1 MLSNGQ
7 QETEMQNVLIVAGEV
22 SGDLLGAGLVKEF
35 SKNKPEVKFFGFGG
49 DRMSATGVELIYH
62 IRQLAFMG
70 FWEVA
75 KNYRFIK
82 NAQKQLLRTVA
93 ERKPSMA
100 ILIDYPGFNLRL
112 AAKLKAMGVTVFYY
126 VSPQIWAWGAG
137 RIKKIKRDVDLMA
150 VLFDFEKDIYDKAGV
165 PAVWVGHPILDEIK
179 IDNPESEF
187 YLLNNLIK
195 DDIVIGLLPGSR
207 QNEVARLLP
216 DMLKAAAMLKT
227 SCPNLKPIIAKA
239 ESLDESLYQ
248 MICQQAGQSVPFFLG
263 SNYELMAYSKICLVC
278 SGTAT
283 LECGIIGTPLIVLYK
298 TSFFTYM
305 LARLLIKIKFIGLV
319 NIVSGKS
326 VVPELIQSGCNAADI
341 ARESLSFLND
351 SEKYLKTKSELAKI
365 KDHLGNT
372 GAARRVAIA
381 AVDLFER
388 INLRKA
394 G

>member
-1 MLSNGQ
+1 
-7 QETEMQNVLIVAGEV
+7 MQNVLIVAGEV

-35 SKNKPEVKFFGFGG
+35 SQIRSDIKFFGFGG
-49 DRMSATGVELIYH
+49 DRMSAAGVELIYH

-82 NAQKQLLRTVA
+82 NAQKQLLRAVA

-137 RIKKIKRDVDLMA
+137 RIKKIKREIDLMA
-150 VLFDFEKDIYDKAGV
+150 VLFDFEKEIYDKAGI
-165 PAVWVGHPILDEIK
+165 PAVWVGHPILDELK

-187 YLLNNLIK
+187 YRRNTLNK
-195 DDIVIGLLPGSR
+195 DEIVIGLFPGSR
-207 QNEVARLLP
+207 HNEVKRLLP
-216 DMLKAAAMLKT
+216 DMLKAIAII
-227 SCPNLKPIIAKA
+227 SNSYPNVRAIIARA
-239 ESLDESLYQ
+239 ESLDSTVYDEMLNKEK
-248 MICQQAGQSVPFFLG
+248 QAVPFCVG

-283 LECGIIGTPLIVLYK
+283 LECGIIGTPLLVLYK
-298 TSFFTYM
+298 TSFFTYI

-326 VVPELIQSGCNAADI
+326 VVPELIQSNCTAENI
-341 ARESLSFLND
+341 ANESLGFLND
-351 SEKYLKTKSELAKI
+351 ITKYQKTKTELAKI
-365 KDHLGNT
+365 KGRLGDS

-381 AVDLFER
+381 AVDLYDR
-388 INLRKA
+388 INMRKV

>member
-1 MLSNGQ
+1 
-7 QETEMQNVLIVAGEV
+7 MQNILIVAGEV

-35 SKNKPEVKFFGFGG
+35 GQIKPDIKFFGFGG
-49 DRMSATGVELIYH
+49 DRMSTAGVELIYH

-82 NAQKQLLRTVA
+82 NAQKQLLRAVA

-112 AAKLKAMGVTVFYY
+112 AAKLKAMGVAVFYY

-150 VLFDFEKDIYDKAGV
+150 VLFDFEKEIYDKAGV
-165 PAVWVGHPILDEIK
+165 PAVWVGHPILDELK

-187 YLLNNLIK
+187 YRRNNINK
-195 DDIVIGLLPGSR
+195 ENMVIGLFPGSR
-207 QNEVARLLP
+207 QNEVTRLLP
-216 DMLKAAAMLKT
+216 DMLKATAMIKI
-227 SCPNLKPIIAKA
+227 SYPNLKPIIAKA

-248 MICQQAGQSVPFFLG
+248 VICQQAGQLVPFAVG
-263 SNYELMAYSKICLVC
+263 SNYELMSYSKICLVC

-283 LECGIIGTPLIVLYK
+283 LECGIIGTPLLVLYK

-305 LARLLIKIKFIGLV
+305 LARLLIKIRFIGLV

-326 VVPELIQSGCNAADI
+326 VVPELIQSNCTAGNI
-341 ARESLSFLND
+341 ANESLGFLND
-351 SEKYLKTKSELAKI
+351 ITKYQKTKTELAKI
-365 KDHLGNT
+365 KGRLGDS
-372 GAARRVAIA
+372 GAARRVATA
-381 AVDLFER
+381 AADLFER
-388 INLRKA
+388 INTQKA

>member
-1 MLSNGQ
+1 
-7 QETEMQNVLIVAGEV
+7 MQNVLIVAGEV

-35 SKNKPEVKFFGFGG
+35 AKNKPEVKFFGFGG
-49 DRMSATGVELIYH
+49 DRMSTAGVELIYH

-82 NAQKQLLRTVA
+82 NAQKQLLRAVA

-112 AAKLKAMGVTVFYY
+112 AAKLKAMGIAVFYY

-137 RIKKIKRDVDLMA
+137 RIKKIKRDIDLMA
-150 VLFDFEKDIYDKAGV
+150 VLFDFEKDIYDKARV
-165 PAVWVGHPILDEIK
+165 PAVWVGHPVLDEIK
-179 IDNPESEF
+179 IDNTVSEF
-187 YLLNNLIK
+187 YRLNNLNK

-207 QNEVARLLP
+207 QSEITRLLP
-216 DMLKAAAMLKT
+216 DMLKAAAII
-227 SCPNLKPIIAKA
+227 SNSYPNVRAIIARA
-239 ESLDESLYQ
+239 ESLDSAVYDEMLNKEK
-248 MICQQAGQSVPFFLG
+248 QAVPFCVG
-263 SNYELMAYSKICLVC
+263 SNYELMAYSRICLIC

-326 VVPELIQSGCNAADI
+326 VVPELIQSRCTAENI
-341 ARESLSFLND
+341 ANETLGFLND
-351 SEKYLKTKSELAKI
+351 TVMYQKTRSELAKI
-365 KDHLGNT
+365 KDHLGNS
-372 GAARRVAIA
+372 GATRRVAMA

-394 G
+394 E